1 MDRTTKK
8 GKVTYG
14 YKRQWLMRTCP
25 NKQCKDC
32 DYYSEQKGC
41 QHPTYPGEVYDKKR
55 S

>member
-1 MDRTTKK
+1 MSKK
-8 GKVTYG
+8 QGELTYI
-14 YKRQWLMRTCP
+14 YKYRWLMRTCP